1 MCKEAGYEMPSKEN
15 IIDSN
20 SVSSSVPLEVF
31 KFQIVH
37 IQNAQS
43 DFLQIHNAFKYCS
56 VGETADS
63 LQLKKATDSNKQLYS
78 ALIISHA
85 E

>member
-15 IIDSN
+15 IIDSS
-20 SVSSSVPLEVF
+20 SVSSSVPLE
-31 KFQIVH
+31 IVH

-78 ALIISHA
+78 ALIFSHA